1 MCSQNALGVIHYIT
15 PQKLFPSLLYF
26 FVPRAVLNRNL
37 LCDAVLTNENWH
49 IQLLKFI
56 AGVPESFTWCREEHR
71 SPSFYCMMGGS
82 SRRHWGWALWSIC
95 GPEPLTLLP
104 PHYQLSGQL
113 SAVRSVVTQHSTGG
127 PVSTASK
134 PALIIYLIKVNLF
147 LFHGIIIA
155 LYTISATI
163 DYLSAFNSH
172 THSSLP

>member
-15 PQKLFPSLLYF
+15 PQKFFPSLLYF

-56 AGVPESFTWCREEHR
+56 AGVPESFTWWREEHR

-82 SRRHWGWALWSIC
+82 GRRHWGWALWSFC
-95 GPEPLTLLP
+95 GPEPLTTTTTT
-104 PHYQLSGQL
+104 L
-113 SAVRSVVTQHSTGG
+113 SAVRSVIRGRSVVTQHSAAG

-155 LYTISATI
+155 LYTIPATI

-172 THSSLP
+172 THSSLA